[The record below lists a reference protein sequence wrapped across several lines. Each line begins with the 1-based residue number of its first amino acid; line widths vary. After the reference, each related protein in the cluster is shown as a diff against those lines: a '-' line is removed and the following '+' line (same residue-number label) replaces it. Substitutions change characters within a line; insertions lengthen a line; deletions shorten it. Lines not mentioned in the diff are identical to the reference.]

1 MSWNPMIGSMRLEE
15 LRRNETDLRRSVEHA
30 RLTGPLRRPR
40 RPRWRA
46 AA

>member
-1 MSWNPMIGSMRLEE
+1 MSWNPQIPAMRREE
-15 LRRNETDLRRSVEHA
+15 LRRQEQETRVRVERA

-40 RPRWRA
+40 RRLA